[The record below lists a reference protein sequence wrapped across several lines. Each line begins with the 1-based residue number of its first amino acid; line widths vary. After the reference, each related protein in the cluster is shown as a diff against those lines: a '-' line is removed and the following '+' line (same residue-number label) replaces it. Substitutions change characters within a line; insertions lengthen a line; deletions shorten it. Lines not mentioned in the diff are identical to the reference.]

1 MIVHD
6 FDFHPDETS
15 VRVFV
20 SQDVPRLDEDVFVAR
35 VRYGDV
41 VLHHYAWSSR
51 WFKVNLTTNLDGDIV
66 ETPASPGV
74 PAFAFNIDIATPME
88 RRGREM
94 FAVDLFVDILVRA
107 DGLNYVVGD
116 ESEARQAARDGLISP
131 RELRAAE
138 RAVKELMDII
148 GRGSLHELINETWP
162 LEAACP
168 AEAPAMQR
176 VALRHVSI
184 LSPRERSSW

>member
-1 MIVHD
+1 MHD

-20 SQDVPRLDEDVFVAR
+20 SQDVPRLDKEVFVAR

-41 VLHHYAWSSR
+41 VLHHYAWRSR
-51 WFKVNLTTNLDGDIV
+51 WFKVNLTTNLDGAIV

-88 RRGREM
+88 RRGRKV
-94 FAVDLFVDILVRA
+94 FAVDLFVDVLVRA
-107 DGLNYVVGD
+107 DGLNYVVGG
-116 ESEARQAARDGLISP
+116 ESEARQAALAGLISP
-131 RELRAAE
+131 RELCAAE
-138 RAVKELMDII
+138 RAVKELIDII
-148 GRGSLHELINETWP
+148 GRGSLRELIDETWP

-168 AEAPAMQR
+168 AQAAAMQR
-176 VALRHVSI
+176 VPLRNVSP
-184 LSPRERSSW
+184 LAPGVRSSW